1 MGAVDPQRRYK
12 MKTIYTAI
20 ITETT
25 DKKIPYLV
33 YVPDFDAT
41 TQGEDLADALLMA
54 EDIISLSGIEY
65 EDAGKAL
72 PKPTPIENIDM
83 TTSHW
88 VEEDGDTSFI
98 ITEFKSLVPVD
109 FDLYRR
115 KLKNT
120 AVRRNV
126 SLPAWLDAEAT
137 KAGINVSA
145 LLQSALKQELHV

>member
-1 MGAVDPQRRYK
+1 

-33 YVPDFDAT
+33 YVPDFDAA
-41 TQGEDLADALLMA
+41 TQGVDLADALYMA
-54 EDIISLSGIEY
+54 EDLISLCGVNL
-65 EDAGKAL
+65 EDNGKAL
-72 PKPTPIENIDM
+72 PTSTPIEDVDM
-83 TTSHW
+83 SVSHW
-88 VEEDGDTSFI
+88 AEFSEPSEIVS
-98 ITEFKSLVPVD
+98 EFKTLIPVD